1 MDEAGAINKI
11 RELNGDTQFQKIRAK
26 YDAIDFL
33 KIFSISRNET
43 AHSSFLAWLL
53 RGNDIVSA
61 TEKPIVKFLEILE
74 KRSSE
79 QDGSDYLM
87 DIKLRNAILTGSLKL
102 ENLSVETEKSVS
114 SLKKCPEELK
124 KCTDRIDIY
133 ITADIK
139 LGNSEQKISIVIEN
153 KVGCN
158 EGDIKKDDKKDLPKE
173 YKEAS
178 QTQRYY
184 LATKPGA
191 LNKKNGLESY
201 NPSDHT
207 HYLYV
212 YLSPISD
219 NKLRNREQLT
229 EKEIPNCK
237 YYIQINFQDISD
249 SLITYFI
256 DSSQNSHETEV
267 ILRNYQRTLTNPVD
281 MESFNVIMAIT
292 PEDKTLVSDI
302 LEKYK
307 ELFYTASPLTSNK
320 LKDVAIM
327 KEFFKNNRTVI
338 YYLLNTAVN
347 FIESADESLMKLE
360 KAYSRR
366 KRDIYFLQ
374 TKQLG
379 FVTATNHTDLI
390 ETIVKDLDANGMK
403 LDQIKEL
410 LNNHKIKSI
419 LDSAKTTRMV
429 NGKSIKCSRQV
440 KGVSGTVY
448 NVNNQWTDRVIK
460 TAIES
465 LIPAEYEIEI
475 LPRDK
480 HS

>member
-1 MDEAGAINKI
+1 MNEAEAINKI

-26 YDAIDFL
+26 YDAVDFL
-33 KIFSISRNET
+33 KIFSISRSET

-79 QDGSDYLM
+79 QGGSDSLM

-102 ENLSVETEKSVS
+102 ENLTVETEKSVS

-153 KVGCN
+153 KVGSN
-158 EGDIKKDDKKDLPKE
+158 EGYNKEKNQKNLPE
-173 YKEAS
+173 IYKNAS

-201 NPSDHT
+201 EPSNHT

-212 YLSPISD
+212 FLSPISD

-229 EKEIPNCK
+229 EKERPNCQH
-237 YYIQINFQDISD
+237 YIQINYQDISD
-249 SLITYFI
+249 NLISYFI

-281 MESFNVIMAIT
+281 MENFNVIMAIT
-292 PEDKTLVSDI
+292 PEDRTLVSDI
-302 LEKYK
+302 LKKYK
-307 ELFYTASPLTSNK
+307 ELFFAASPLTSNK

-347 FIESADESLMKLE
+347 FIERADENLLKLE

-366 KRDIYFLQ
+366 KRDVYFLQ

-390 ETIVKDLDANGMK
+390 ETIVKDLDASGMK

-410 LNNHKIKSI
+410 LNNDKIKSI
-419 LDSAKTTRMV
+419 LDSEITTRMV
-429 NGKSIKCSRQV
+429 KGKLIKCSRQV

-448 NVNNQWTDRVIK
+448 NVNNQWTDCVIK
-460 TAIES
+460 MAIES
-465 LIPAEYEIEI
+465 LIPAEYEIEV
-475 LPRDK
+475 LRRDK
-480 HS
+480 DS